1 MALVVALLVAHARS
15 SAFPRFE
22 PTADGIGIVNVTA
35 PPFSVD
41 PSGTTD
47 VTLSLQRAID
57 AAKAANLA
65 LFLPAG
71 RYLVSDTLAC
81 DQINWAG
88 GDGQI
93 NIVPDRFRAHV
104 ILGSSAALPAARPT
118 IVLAPRTPGFGN
130 ASSPKS
136 VMRIHNPGNENINMN
151 QVIRGVDFEVGAGNP
166 GAIALVRSDS
176 SALSPSTALA
186 QLSAPQWF
194 WLTG

>member
-15 SAFPRFE
+15 SAFPGFE

-47 VTLSLQRAID
+47 VTLTLQRAID

-104 ILGSSAALPAARPT
+104 ILGSVAALPARPT

-166 GAIALVRSDS
+166 GAIALVRS
-176 SALSPSTALA
+176 ASP
-186 QLSAPQWF
+186 QPSAPQRL
-194 WLTG
+194 WLSG